1 MKKRVL
7 AILLMLCMLLAL
19 TSCGGSNGTSA
30 PEASAENPGSSD
42 ASGTS
47 APAPEVSWP
56 DNKTITVIVPYG
68 AGGDTDFNARIIFEK
83 VQEKLGGNFIVQ
95 NISGNSGAVG
105 AQTALDAAPDGN
117 TFLFYHTAMLINEA
131 TGLTPFGYRDFDMV
145 CIAANKDNGC
155 FFMRADN
162 KYGIK
167 SYDDLKAYTQAHP
180 GELVITYQAGGT
192 SHLGTMLMVD
202 SGVDCT
208 MVDIGGKSEQLAALL
223 GNQIDIAAL
232 TYASAKEYVDSGEFI
247 TIGYFGPEN
256 PLVDKE
262 KYPALVNYGL
272 DNDWAMNYSVLAPKG
287 TDPAIIKILSDAIA
301 DIIANDEDYASRIA
315 EAYYQVPTYYN
326 SEDAV
331 KTYGEQMELLQ
342 PYVEA
347 LKG

>member
-1 MKKRVL
+1 MQKK
-7 AILLMLCMLLAL
+7 LLTALLTLCMLLAL
-19 TSCGGSNGTSA
+19 TSCGGNNGTSTSQ
-30 PEASAENPGSSD
+30 PSSED
-42 ASGTS
+42 PSSS
-47 APAPEVSWP
+47 APAADPASDPEVTWP

-83 VQEKLGGNFIVQ
+83 VQEKLGGNFIIQ
-95 NISGNSGAVG
+95 NVSGNSGAVG
-105 AQTALDAAPDGN
+105 AQTALDSAPDGN
-117 TFLFYHTAMLINEA
+117 TLLFYHTAMLINEA
-131 TGLTPFGYRDFDMV
+131 TGLTPFGYQDFDMV

-167 SYDDLKAYTQAHP
+167 DYNDLKAYTQEHP
-180 GELVITYQAGGT
+180 GELIITYQAGGT

-247 TIGYFGPEN
+247 TIGYFGDEN
-256 PLVDKE
+256 PLVDKD

-272 DNDWAMNYSVLAPKG
+272 KNDWAMNYCVLAPKG
-287 TDPAIIKILSDAIA
+287 TDPAIIKILSDTIG
-301 DIIANDEDYASRIA
+301 DIVANDADYAARIA
-315 EAYYQVPTYYN
+315 EAYYQVPTFYGP
-326 SEDAV
+326 EDAV
-331 KTYGEQMELLQ
+331 KAYSEQMELLQ